1 MLRLIFSS
9 LKQNLPLRQG
19 GGRGGDRGGDD
30 GREEPLLGGKLGAN
44 FSTIR
49 SEKIN
54 VPEFAS
60 YCTSC
65 SASSPPPES
74 AKSAVVRLLSQGGA
88 SLTTDDAVLLGFDL
102 IVKRFFENLR
112 IFFACLFSVAASVT
126 SPDGAG
132 VAGEGTSGTTF
143 SSRNLGQKVI

>member
-1 MLRLIFSS
+1 M
-9 LKQNLPLRQG
+9 
-19 GGRGGDRGGDD
+19 
-30 GREEPLLGGKLGAN
+30 
-44 FSTIR
+44 
-49 SEKIN
+49 N

-60 YCTSC
+60 FCTSC
-65 SASSPPPES
+65 SASSPPPDS

-88 SLTTDDAVLLGFDL
+88 SLTTEDAVLLGFDL

-126 SPDGAG
+126 SRAG